1 LRILIFS
8 QYFTPEVTAA
18 RARVHPIARHLADR
32 GHEVEVVCELPN
44 HPEGVVQAG
53 YRGKVQVRRR
63 TDGFGVRYVW
73 VKTSPVKTTLSRV
86 LLYGT
91 YTASATVAGVI
102 GTRPDVILVSS
113 PPLPAAV
120 AAMTVAR
127 RFRVPWVMDV
137 RDPWPE
143 AAVALGELS
152 DGRVVHLLEQL
163 EKWLYRSAA
172 AIVTVTEPFR
182 SDIAAKVSDPDK
194 ITIVPNGTTWQW
206 MEAGEAEVDR
216 AALDLPTDRFVWT
229 YAGNLGI
236 AQGLGTAVEA
246 AAELGEG
253 FQLQLVGAGPMRE
266 KLEARAA
273 ELPPGSV
280 VFRGLVEPELAA
292 RYLRASDANLVS
304 LGAQPALSKF
314 VPSKL
319 FDCCAIGRPV
329 VLSAAGEPQ
338 RLAAA
343 AEAAIPIP
351 PEDREALVGALR
363 KLQNDSRRSA
373 QLGAN
378 GRRFARGYLREDQVE
393 RLEAILAGVVA
404 SRRPKGPASG

>member
-1 LRILIFS
+1 MRILIFS

-18 RARVHPIARHLADR
+18 RARIHPIAQHLAER
-32 GHEVEVVCELPN
+32 GHEVEVICELPN
-44 HPEGVVQAG
+44 HPEGIVHDG
-53 YRGKVQVRRR
+53 FRGKPQVRREL
-63 TDGFGVRYVW
+63 DGFDVRYVW
-73 VKTSPVKTTLSRV
+73 VKTSPVKTTLSRL

-91 YTASATVAGVI
+91 YTGSAMLAGAI
-102 GTRPDVILVSS
+102 GKRPDAILVSS

-120 AAMTVAR
+120 AAMSVAK

-152 DGRVVHLLEQL
+152 NERVIRLLERL
-163 EKWLYRSAA
+163 EKQLYGSAA
-172 AIVTVTEPFR
+172 AIITVTEPFR
-182 SDIAAKVSDPDK
+182 RDIAARTDDPDK
-194 ITIVPNGTTWQW
+194 ITIVPNGTTRRWI
-206 MEAGEAEVDR
+206 EAGEVDVDR
-216 AALDLPTDRFVWT
+216 AELGLPSDRFVWT

-246 AAELGEG
+246 AAELGEE
-253 FQLQLVGAGPMRE
+253 FQLQLVGSGPVRE

-292 RYLRASDANLVS
+292 RYLRASDATLVS
-304 LGAQPALSKF
+304 LGAQPELSKF

-319 FDCCAIGRPV
+319 FDCCAVGRPV

-343 AEAAIPIP
+343 ADAALPIP
-351 PEDREALVGALR
+351 PEDRTALVAALR
-363 KLQNDSRRSA
+363 KLRDDPALRERLSVA
-373 QLGAN
+373 
-378 GRRFARGYLREDQVE
+378 GRDFAGEYLREDQVS
-393 RLEAILAGVVA
+393 RLEGVLAAVA
-404 SRRPKGPASG
+404 GR

>member
-1 LRILIFS
+1 LRILILS

-18 RARVHPIARHLADR
+18 RARVHPIAQHLAER
-32 GHEVEVVCELPN
+32 GHEVEVICELPN
-44 HPEGVVQAG
+44 HPEGVVHDG
-53 YRGKVQVRRR
+53 YRGKVQVRREL
-63 TDGFGVRYVW
+63 DGFGVRYVW
-73 VKTSPVKTTLSRV
+73 VKTSPVKTTLSRL

-91 YTASATVAGVI
+91 YTASATVAGVL
-102 GTRPDVILVSS
+102 GKRPDAILVSS

-120 AAMTVAR
+120 AAMTIAK

-152 DGRVVHLLEQL
+152 DPRVIRLLEWL
-163 EKWLYRSAA
+163 ELRLYASAA
-172 AIVTVTEPFR
+172 AIITVTEPFR
-182 SDIAAKVSDPDK
+182 AGIGAKVDDPSK
-194 ITIVPNGTTWQW
+194 ITIVPNGTTRKWI
-206 MEAGEAEVDR
+206 EAGKVDVDR
-216 AALDLPTDRFVWT
+216 AELDLPADRFVWT

-246 AAELGEG
+246 AAELGDG
-253 FQLQLVGAGPMRE
+253 FQLQLVGAGPVRE

-280 VFRGLVEPELAA
+280 VFRGLVEPEMAA

-304 LGAQPALSKF
+304 LGAQPELAKF

-319 FDCCAIGRPV
+319 FDCCAVGRPV
-329 VLSAAGEPQ
+329 ILSAAGEPQ

-343 AEAAIPIP
+343 ADAALPIP
-351 PEDREALVGALR
+351 PEDRGALVDALR
-363 KLQNDSRRSA
+363 ALKDDPALRERLST
-373 QLGAN
+373 N
-378 GRRFARGYLREDQVE
+378 GPKFAAEYLRESQVA
-393 RLEAILAGVVA
+393 RLEAVLSGVAGI
-404 SRRPKGPASG
+404 